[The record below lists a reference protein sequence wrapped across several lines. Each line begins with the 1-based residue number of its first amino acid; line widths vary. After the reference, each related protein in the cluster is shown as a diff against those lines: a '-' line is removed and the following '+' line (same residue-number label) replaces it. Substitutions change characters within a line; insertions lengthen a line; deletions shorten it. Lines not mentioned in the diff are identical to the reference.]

1 MLLINWNNV
10 FHMDCHCDAYHHHYV
25 FCACFIDNETAF
37 WDAALDAKAVL
48 CQEGWVSTGFVQ
60 DELCRVTT
68 SALCNKLLDE

>member
-48 CQEGWVSTGFVQ
+48 CQEGWVSTGFG
-60 DELCRVTT
+60 
-68 SALCNKLLDE
+68 SG